1 MKKNAH
7 CCGTSALAN
16 LNFYL
21 SVFTCGIVLALGF
34 CIWLMLSGVRNMS
47 TKFCWIPMGVTKVTS
62 PDIPPT
68 KISAAKVQ
76 SPLNLPI
83 RSIPSIPALGAFLVN
98 IGQTNI
104 NRPRK

>member
-76 SPLNLPI
+76 SPLNFMM
-83 RSIPSIPALGAFLVN
+83 SSAV
-98 IGQTNI
+98 
-104 NRPRK
+104 